1 MLRFNNPRCRISNG
15 FAGANP
21 KNKFEIHN
29 RANFMQEKTFVISLG
44 GSIMVP
50 EEIDEQFLKKF
61 RAFILKKV
69 SLGYKFIIITG
80 GGRIC
85 RKYNTAAINVA
96 QATNLE
102 QDLLGIETTKLNALL
117 LKTILKKKANPS
129 LLDARGKIKN
139 FGKYAIIV
147 GCGWEPG
154 CSSDLDAAQTAADF
168 KIKTVINL
176 SNQDYVYTADPKKDK
191 NATPIIEI
199 LWKDYL
205 KLIPK
210 KWTSGMNT
218 PFDPIA
224 ANVAM
229 KNNLKVIMANG
240 RDLANL
246 EKILTAKKFKG
257 STIF

>member
-1 MLRFNNPRCRISNG
+1 MPN
-15 FAGANP
+15 
-21 KNKFEIHN
+21 
-29 RANFMQEKTFVISLG
+29 QEKTFVISLG
-44 GSIMVP
+44 GSVMVP
-50 EEIDEQFLKKF
+50 EEIDEKFLKKF
-61 RAFILKKV
+61 RDFILKKV

-80 GGRIC
+80 GGKVC
-85 RKYNTAAINVA
+85 RKYNKVA
-96 QATNLE
+96 VSLGQATVLE
-102 QDLLGIETTKLNALL
+102 RDWIGITTTKLNALL
-117 LKTILKKKANPS
+117 LKIILKKKANPN
-129 LLDARGKIKN
+129 LLDSRGKIKS
-139 FGKYAIIV
+139 FGKYAIII
-147 GCGWEPG
+147 GCGWDPG
-154 CSSDLDAAQTAADF
+154 CSSDLDAAQVAADF

-191 NATPIIEI
+191 TATPIVEMS
-199 LWKDYL
+199 WKDYL

-246 EKILTAKKFKG
+246 E
-257 STIF
+257 